1 MNFSLRVKLL
11 GIAGLLLALM
21 TITGVIAVRNL
32 SDVGKKG
39 GSIYADRVVPL
50 RDLGETRAQ
59 LGDIDSQIL
68 RSFGTTADDAKLRA
82 TADQDRDGLD
92 ALIKTYESTFLV
104 DAEKAGLRAF
114 HADWDRYKAAYRAVL
129 DSPDAANASRI
140 YLSKAAPLY
149 AKVDGDLRNLIHVND
164 TVAKQ
169 LNANI
174 QATASHGRKLTIGL
188 LLFAILLG
196 AGVTL
201 LVLRAILSGVN
212 AVLHAAEGIAEGDVE
227 QELDVKSRD
236 EIGAMAAAF
245 GRMVVYL
252 RGMVGAAER
261 IAAGDLT
268 TVVQPRSERD
278 ALGNAF
284 ADMGENLR
292 ATVGSVAASAATVSS
307 ASEQMAA
314 TSEEAGRAVGEIASA
329 VTDVAQ
335 GAERQVRMVES
346 TRSAVQRASDAAT
359 LSAET
364 ATATAS
370 AAAEAHRVAR
380 DGVDA
385 AARATEAIREVAAS
399 SQQVGAAIEDLSTRS
414 ERIGG
419 IVTTITG
426 LAEQTNLLA
435 LNAAIEAAR
444 AGEQGKG
451 FAVVAE
457 EVRQLAEE
465 SSGAAA
471 EIATLIAEI
480 QSRTA
485 DVVGVVAD
493 GARRTD
499 EGVET
504 VEQTRLAFRQIDEAV
519 SDMTERVR
527 EIADAVARIST
538 EAGQAESDIAEVASV
553 AEESSASAEEVS
565 ASTEQTSASTQ
576 EIAAS
581 AQSLAST
588 ASELDELV
596 RRFKL
601 SV

>member
-1 MNFSLRVKLL
+1 MSFSLRVKLL
-11 GIAGLLLALM
+11 GLAGLLLILL
-21 TITGVIAVRNL
+21 TITGVIAIRNL

-50 RDLGETRAQ
+50 RDLGETRAL

-68 RSFGTTADDAKLRA
+68 RSFGTTADDAKLRT
-82 TADQDRDGLD
+82 TADQDRDDLD

-114 HADWDRYKAAYRAVL
+114 HTDWDRYKAVYQSVL
-129 DSPDAANASRI
+129 DSPDPASASRT

-149 AKVDGDLRNLIHVND
+149 AKVDGDLRDLIHVND
-164 TVAKQ
+164 SVAKQ
-169 LNANI
+169 LNGDI
-174 QATASHGRKLTIGL
+174 QATASKSRKLTIGL
-188 LLFAILLG
+188 LLFAIVLG
-196 AGVTL
+196 AGVAL
-201 LVLRAILSGVN
+201 LVSRAILAGVN
-212 AVLHAAEGIAEGDVE
+212 AVLRAAEGIAEGDVD
-227 QELDVKSRD
+227 QKLDVTSRD

-245 GRMVVYL
+245 GRMIEYL

-268 TVVQPRSERD
+268 TVVEPKSERD

-284 ADMGENLR
+284 ADMGANLR
-292 ATVGSVAASAATVSS
+292 NTVGSVAASAATVSS
-307 ASEQMAA
+307 ASQQMAA

-346 TRSAVQRASDAAT
+346 TRSAVQRAADAASV
-359 LSAET
+359 SADT
-364 ATATAS
+364 ADATAQ
-370 AAAEAHRVAR
+370 AAAQAHRVAR
-380 DGVDA
+380 EGVEA
-385 AARATEAIREVAAS
+385 AAAATDAIRHVADS
-399 SQQVGAAIEDLSTRS
+399 SKQVGQAIEELSARS

-444 AGEQGKG
+444 AGDQGKG

-465 SSGAAA
+465 SQGAAA
-471 EIATLIAEI
+471 EIATLIGEI
-480 QSRTA
+480 QQRTHN
-485 DVVGVVAD
+485 VVGVVAD

-504 VEQTRLAFRQIDEAV
+504 VERTRTAFQEIDAAV
-519 SDMTERVR
+519 SDVTERVK
-527 EIADAVARIST
+527 EIAAAVARINA
-538 EAGQAESDIAEVASV
+538 EAGQAGTDIADVASV

-601 SV
+601 SA